1 MIFCCSIL
9 GNQQQTQGGILEE
22 AGAGWGG
29 MTDGHGTDA
38 RTQQRNSKG
47 SSTPKHL
54 GAAWPGNHEP
64 SVATVSTPRLE
75 DNTMRERLCS
85 LPPCSAPTG
94 NLEDFVQLKPKGKH
108 SLSIVL
114 LNILYLNEAF

>member
-1 MIFCCSIL
+1 
-9 GNQQQTQGGILEE
+9 
-22 AGAGWGG
+22 

-64 SVATVSTPRLE
+64 SVATASTPRLE
-75 DNTMRERLCS
+75 ENTMRERLCS

-94 NLEDFVQLKPKGKH
+94 KLEDFVRLKPKGKH

-114 LNILYLNEAF
+114 LNILISE